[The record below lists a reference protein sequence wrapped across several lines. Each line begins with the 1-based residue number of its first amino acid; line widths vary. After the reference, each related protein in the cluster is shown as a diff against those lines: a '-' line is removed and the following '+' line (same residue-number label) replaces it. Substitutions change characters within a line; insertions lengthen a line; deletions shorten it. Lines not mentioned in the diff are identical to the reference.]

1 MASSLRQDVVGDVE
15 SSLQEHAVQAV
26 VYDQRMKVTG
36 EIQDLAEKYN
46 ISYGKAYFLRE
57 LIRDNDLTEN
67 DMKKFCRYDDGR
79 DCAGD
84 RGSCLY
90 GRLFEDGQH
99 H

>member
-1 MASSLRQDVVGDVE
+1 MRKGIIFASGCRRGCRVF
-15 SSLQEHAVQAV
+15 LQEHAVQAV

-67 DMKKFCRYDDGR
+67 DMKN
-79 DCAGD
+79 
-84 RGSCLY
+84 LPV
-90 GRLFEDGQH
+90 
-99 H
+99 

>member
-1 MASSLRQDVVGDVE
+1 
-15 SSLQEHAVQAV
+15 
-26 VYDQRMKVTG
+26 MKVTG

-67 DMKKFCRYDDGR
+67 DMKKF
-79 DCAGD
+79 AGMTMEEIA
-84 RGSCLY
+84 REIGGSCLY